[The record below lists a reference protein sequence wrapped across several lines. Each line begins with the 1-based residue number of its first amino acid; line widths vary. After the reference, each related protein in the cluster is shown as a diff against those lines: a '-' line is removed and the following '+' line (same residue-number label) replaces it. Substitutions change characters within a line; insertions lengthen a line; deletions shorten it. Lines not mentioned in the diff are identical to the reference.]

1 MSGISVLKDGN
12 SLVEYYGTNLDK
24 LNEGERVGV
33 MRTAQNELIIYING
47 EPQGVAATNI
57 PKQVHALVNLYGKCV
72 QVSVFPS
79 DALEYS
85 QEPATEITQN
95 LDIPMSV
102 DVSIGSC
109 VAAGGDSVSADSG
122 LAQLSSAT
130 DDSFDLNDR
139 ARLHFHYRCGSLVK
153 LSANSRTAE
162 RRRPLDEFNNGV
174 VMTHRPLRD
183 NELFEIRIDKL
194 VDKWSGSIEVG
205 VTTHNPTALHF
216 PATMTNMR
224 SGTIMMSGC
233 GILTNG
239 KGTRRE
245 YGEFNL
251 DELREGDR
259 VGMMRKSNGNLHYYI
274 NGQDQGVAATRVAQT
289 LWGVIDL
296 YGMTIKVT
304 IVDRDERE
312 QQNLVTR
319 RNNIISMQS
328 CSEEIGT
335 IQSPEAAEAAQINDR
350 LTFHPVCGTHASVT
364 HSGRTAL
371 RPNASDDFN
380 NGVVLTRR
388 PLRANEFFQVR
399 LERVVTKW
407 AGSIEIGVTSH
418 TPTELNFPFT
428 MTNVRSGTWMM
439 TGNGVM
445 HNGTTVIEQY
455 GQNLDRLQV
464 GDRVGVVRKDD
475 GTIHFWV
482 NGIDQ
487 GAAATNVPERVYG
500 VIGEF

>member
-12 SLVEYYGTNLDK
+12 SLFEYYGTDLDK
-24 LNEGERVGV
+24 LNVGDRIGV
-33 MRTAQNELIIYING
+33 MRTKKDELIFYING
-47 EPQGVAATNI
+47 ESQGVAATNI
-57 PKQVHALVNLYGKCV
+57 PKIVYALVNLYGKCV
-72 QVSVFPS
+72 QVSI
-79 DALEYS
+79 Y
-85 QEPATEITQN
+85 PAVSINYPTDEMITVPTTVPADITQDLN
-95 LDIPMSV
+95 VPITV
-102 DVSIGSC
+102 DL
-109 VAAGGDSVSADSG
+109 SVSNLSG
-122 LAQLSSAT
+122 MPSSGQYT
-130 DDSFDLNDR
+130 MSLGQSGDTYDMNDR
-139 ARLHFHYRCGSLVK
+139 LRFHNRCGSLVK
-153 LSANSRTAE
+153 LSVNCRTAE

-174 VMTHRPLRD
+174 VMTHRPLKD

-274 NGQDQGVAATRVAQT
+274 NGQDQGVAATRVSQT
-289 LWGVIDL
+289 MWGVIDL

-319 RNNIISMQS
+319 RNNLMSLQTGS
-328 CSEEIGT
+328 VDVTGVVGGVH
-335 IQSPEAAEAAQINDR
+335 SPESEFVHHNDR
-350 LTFHPVCGTHASVT
+350 LTFHSVCGTHASVT

-371 RPNASDDFN
+371 RP
-380 NGVVLTRR
+380 
-388 PLRANEFFQVR
+388 
-399 LERVVTKW
+399 K
-407 AGSIEIGVTSH
+407 
-418 TPTELNFPFT
+418 
-428 MTNVRSGTWMM
+428 
-439 TGNGVM
+439 
-445 HNGTTVIEQY
+445 
-455 GQNLDRLQV
+455 
-464 GDRVGVVRKDD
+464 
-475 GTIHFWV
+475 
-482 NGIDQ
+482 
-487 GAAATNVPERVYG
+487 
-500 VIGEF
+500 